1 MNPVEKSNIA
11 FALITSILGIY
22 IAVALLLSRAR
33 QSHANKSG
41 RRGPV
46 GSKQ

>member
-1 MNPVEKSNIA
+1 MNPVEESNIA

-33 QSHANKSG
+33 RSHANKSG

-46 GSKQ
+46 GPK